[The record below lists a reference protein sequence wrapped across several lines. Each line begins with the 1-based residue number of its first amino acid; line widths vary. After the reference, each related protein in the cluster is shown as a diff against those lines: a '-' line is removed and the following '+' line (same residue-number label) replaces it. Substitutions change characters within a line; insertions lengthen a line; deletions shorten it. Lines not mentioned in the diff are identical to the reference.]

1 MTGIRTQEKKSILQ
15 SNELNEQSQETNQNM
30 IHLRERKGKR
40 NTITRQKKKVDCN
53 IKSKRSQKINRNM
66 IHLNRTGNFFFKDAH
81 LARYPTLCA
90 RESYLKLGLISF
102 LKVTYN

>member
-40 NTITRQKKKVDCN
+40 NTITRQKKKLIV
-53 IKSKRSQKINRNM
+53 ILNRNE
-66 IHLNRTGNFFFKDAH
+66 
-81 LARYPTLCA
+81 AR
-90 RESYLKLGLISF
+90 KLIEI
-102 LKVTYN
+102 